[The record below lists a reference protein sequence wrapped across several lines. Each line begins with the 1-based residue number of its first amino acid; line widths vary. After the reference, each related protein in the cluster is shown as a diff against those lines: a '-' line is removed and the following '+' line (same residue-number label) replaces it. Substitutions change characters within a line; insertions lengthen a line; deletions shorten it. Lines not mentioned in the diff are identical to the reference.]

1 MGRLGRLFSTHAG
14 VREKTSPVLMG
25 AYMKKRHEAK
35 RVGNIR
41 PKRPKKARVVIGRPR
56 ADIGGESIDQIL
68 AKIFRPVAGM
78 NHNPPQ

>member
-1 MGRLGRLFSTHAG
+1 MRGLRGGTTRTTYPAPPLWQGEA
-14 VREKTSPVLMG
+14 
-25 AYMKKRHEAK
+25 MKKP
-35 RVGNIR
+35 R
-41 PKRPKKARVVIGRPR
+41 PKTRPAKPRKPARVVIGRPR